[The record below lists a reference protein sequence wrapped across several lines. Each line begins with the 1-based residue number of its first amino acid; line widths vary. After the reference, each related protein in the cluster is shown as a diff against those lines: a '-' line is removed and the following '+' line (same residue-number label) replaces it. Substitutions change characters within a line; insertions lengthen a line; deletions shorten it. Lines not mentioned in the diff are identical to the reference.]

1 MSYEVF
7 AKPCVGAIIEKS
19 IGGIP
24 HILLQ
29 TRQKPDGDETNG
41 KLEIPAGK
49 IREYESVFDALRR
62 EVQEETG
69 LRVTGIREE
78 ESAGRI
84 QFCGAGTISMEP
96 FCVTQNLSGAYSI
109 LLLTF
114 ICEAEGELLE
124 RSDETEDI
132 RWMPVS
138 EVRRILAEEPERFFF
153 MHLHAL
159 RKYLGNP

>member
-1 MSYEVF
+1 MKEQF

-29 TRQKPDGDETNG
+29 TRQKPGGDETNG

-49 IREYESVFDALRR
+49 IREYEGIFDALRR
-62 EVQEETG
+62 EVREETG
-69 LRVTGIREE
+69 LRITKISGEE
-78 ESAGRI
+78 AVVPMHS
-84 QFCGAGTISMEP
+84 CGADTISFAP

-109 LLLTF
+109 ILLTF
-114 ICEAEGELLE
+114 ICQAEGELLE

-138 EVRRILAEEPERFFF
+138 AVRRILAEEPERFFF